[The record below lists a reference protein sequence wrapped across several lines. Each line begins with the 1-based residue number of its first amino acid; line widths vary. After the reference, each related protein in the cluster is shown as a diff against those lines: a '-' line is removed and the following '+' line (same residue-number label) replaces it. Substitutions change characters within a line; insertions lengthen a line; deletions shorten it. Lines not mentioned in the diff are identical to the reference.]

1 VVADLKTRQ
10 FKNRTAKGT
19 VVTALATSEG
29 AAAEPHACRP
39 VLPVHLRRAAVVV
52 ILLATLVLAILAW
65 RYAHQEAAGR
75 LDRTLDIYIRT
86 RLHQEQSLTEALI
99 SLADPPQ
106 AAILVA
112 ALAGAAA
119 LARRW
124 SGVMLLL
131 GGTPTAVVISEVILK
146 PLVGRLRYGHLTFP
160 SGHATAMAAI
170 ATATAILLIGAQRPR
185 GVTLR
190 LCASLA
196 AIAVAA
202 SVAIALVAQHVH
214 YATDTVAGCC
224 VAVVTVLTL
233 ALALD
238 FFTPRI
244 QSQYWAGFRRPNR
257 PANPLSRSSR

>member
-1 VVADLKTRQ
+1 MVAGLETRQ
-10 FKNRTAKGT
+10 AQNRTTKDN

-29 AAAEPHACRP
+29 AAAKPHAYQP
-39 VLPVHLRRAAVVV
+39 LVPVHLRRAAVVV
-52 ILLATLVLAILAW
+52 ILLATLVLAVLAV

-86 RLHQEQSLTEALI
+86 RLRQQQSLTEALL

-124 SGVMLLL
+124 PGVMLLL
-131 GGTPTAVVISEVILK
+131 GGTPTAVMISEMILK

-185 GVTLR
+185 GVALR

-196 AIAVAA
+196 AIVIAA
-202 SVAIALVAQHVH
+202 SVAIALVAHHVH
-214 YATDTVAGCC
+214 YATDTVAGCS
-224 VAVVTVLTL
+224 VAVVTVLTM
-233 ALALD
+233 ALGLD
-238 FFTPRI
+238 FFAPRI
-244 QSQYWAGFRRPNR
+244 QSRY
-257 PANPLSRSSR
+257 